1 MKWLPKRPELTLDL
15 DLQSNLRPLWMIQ
28 KWYFLD
34 EIKAMNTFRFVRRIS
49 AEKVHSKHSP
59 NVENMKTRE
68 YPYRHGLYQF
78 SQSEG
83 IKYLRI

>member
-1 MKWLPKRPELTLDL
+1 MDVSMTSGEESREENSSIITVASYCKIRL
-15 DLQSNLRPLWMIQ
+15 
-28 KWYFLD
+28 
-34 EIKAMNTFRFVRRIS
+34 NTFRFVRRIS

-68 YPYRHGLYQF
+68 YPYRHGLYRF

-83 IKYLRI
+83 IKYHRI